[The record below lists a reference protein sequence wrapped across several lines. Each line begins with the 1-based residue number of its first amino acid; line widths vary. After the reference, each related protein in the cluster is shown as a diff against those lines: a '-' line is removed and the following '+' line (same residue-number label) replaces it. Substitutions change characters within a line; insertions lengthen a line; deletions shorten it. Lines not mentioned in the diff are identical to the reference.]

1 MNRAALFAVVLNFMI
16 IGGLPV
22 FFFRRDGKLNLM
34 WWLTGGPFFIC
45 PLVLL
50 GAYFGAVP
58 ISPRFSTLLGPY
70 QDLLALPFS
79 VASMAMIFLTLGT
92 HRIPIALWHQGN
104 DAPRHIVTYGAYR
117 FIRHPFYSSFLLAF
131 AAATLLL
138 PHPVILAF
146 ALYVLLILNL
156 TAAGEE
162 KKLQASELG
171 SEYQAYMMRTG
182 RFFPRWSRGS

>member
-1 MNRAALFAVVLNFMI
+1 MNRAALLAVVLNFVI

-50 GAYFGAVP
+50 GAHIGVVP
-58 ISPRFSTLLGPY
+58 ISPLFSTLLGPY
-70 QDLLALPFS
+70 QDLLAVPFS
-79 VASMAMIFLTLGT
+79 LASL
-92 HRIPIALWHQGN
+92 
-104 DAPRHIVTYGAYR
+104 APRHIVTYGAYR

-131 AAATLLL
+131 AAAALLL
-138 PHPVILAF
+138 PHPVIVAF

-162 KKLQASELG
+162 KKLRASELG

-182 RFFPRWSRGS
+182 RFFPRWGRSS